1 MFAQVHL
8 HRDSIHIVLLVYEK
22 YLEAKVSHI
31 MDLTINDDTG
41 VDIVAAIN
49 KISISGVQEKISA
62 IIKKG
67 KIIITPEGE
76 SGRYILKPIP
86 EYKSLRFRHNIPA
99 NEHLTMQIASQVYKI
114 NTAAN
119 ALAFF
124 ADGNPLYITKRF
136 DYKADGSKIKQDDF
150 ASIAGKT
157 ERNSG
162 KDFKYSGSYED
173 IANLLKQSVS
183 AWQVEMEKFF
193 TLVVFNYLFSN
204 GDAHLKNFSLQE
216 TDGGDYVLTPAY
228 DLMNT
233 SIHVNDGDFALQD
246 GLIPE
251 SVYSDVYSRTLHPCK
266 DDFITFGTCI
276 GVLPKKIVS
285 IIEMFATE
293 QPKVYELIE
302 NSFLEEKVKRMY
314 KQSYQERLHRF
325 QRRNHLLAKRRLLR
339 ARFRLQNEKVVRVFG
354 YVPSHQ
360 EGKRGNQ
367 YHEQSDKPVR
377 HEHHNQGDDD
387 HQNARKQLC
396 KAHE

>member
-1 MFAQVHL
+1 MKTINVCPGTLASGYSTYSPSCLRKVFGG
-8 HRDSIHIVLLVYEK
+8 K
-22 YLEAKVSHI
+22 KVSHFL
-31 MDLTINDDTG
+31 DFSINDDTE
-41 VDIVAAIN
+41 VDIAAAIN

-67 KIIITPEGE
+67 KIIVTPEE
-76 SGRYILKPIP
+76 EAGRYILKPVP
-86 EYKSLRFRHNIPA
+86 EYKGLRFRHNIPA

-136 DYKADGSKIKQDDF
+136 DYRADGSKIKQDDF

-162 KDFKYSGSYED
+162 KDFKYLGSYED

-183 AWQVEMEKFF
+183 AWRVEMEKFF
-193 TLVVFNYLFSN
+193 TLVVFNYLFGN

-246 GLIPE
+246 GLMPE
-251 SVYSDVYSRTLHPCK
+251 SAYSDVYSSSLHPCK
-266 DDFITFGTCI
+266 DDFITFGTRI

-285 IIEMFATE
+285 IIDMFATE

-302 NSFLEEKVKRMY
+302 KSFLEEKVKRMY

-325 QRRNHLLAKRRLLR
+325 QR
-339 ARFRLQNEKVVRVFG
+339 
-354 YVPSHQ
+354 
-360 EGKRGNQ
+360 
-367 YHEQSDKPVR
+367 SDK
-377 HEHHNQGDDD
+377 
-387 HQNARKQLC
+387 
-396 KAHE
+396 

>member
-1 MFAQVHL
+1 
-8 HRDSIHIVLLVYEK
+8 
-22 YLEAKVSHI
+22 
-31 MDLTINDDTG
+31 
-41 VDIVAAIN
+41 
-49 KISISGVQEKISA
+49 
-62 IIKKG
+62 
-67 KIIITPEGE
+67 
-76 SGRYILKPIP
+76 
-86 EYKSLRFRHNIPA
+86 
-99 NEHLTMQIASQVYKI
+99 MQIASQVYKI

-124 ADGNPLYITKRF
+124 ADGSPFYITKRF

-193 TLVVFNYLFSN
+193 TLIVFNYLFSN

-216 TDGGDYVLTPAY
+216 TEGGDYVLTPAY
-228 DLMNT
+228 DLINT

-251 SVYSDVYSRTLHPCK
+251 SVYSDVYSRALHPCK
-266 DDFITFGTCI
+266 DDFITFGTRI
-276 GVLPKKIVS
+276 GVLPKKLAS

-325 QRRNHLLAKRRLLR
+325 QRSAK
-339 ARFRLQNEKVVRVFG
+339 
-354 YVPSHQ
+354 
-360 EGKRGNQ
+360 
-367 YHEQSDKPVR
+367 
-377 HEHHNQGDDD
+377 
-387 HQNARKQLC
+387 
-396 KAHE
+396 

>member
-1 MFAQVHL
+1 MRTINVCPGTLAPGFDTYSPLCLKKVFGG
-8 HRDSIHIVLLVYEK
+8 K
-22 YLEAKVSHI
+22 KVSHI

-41 VDIVAAIN
+41 GEIVSSMN
-49 KISISGVQEKISA
+49 QISISGVQEKISA
-62 IIKKG
+62 VIKKG
-67 KIIITPEGE
+67 KIIITPNGE

-86 EYKSLRFRHNIPA
+86 ENRNLRFRNNIPA

-124 ADGNPLYITKRF
+124 ADGNPFYITKRF
-136 DYKADGSKIKQDDF
+136 DYKEDGSKTRQDDF

-157 ERNSG
+157 EKNSG

-173 IANLLKQSVS
+173 IAKLLKQSVS
-183 AWQVEMEKFF
+183 AWQVEMAKYF

-216 TDGGDYVLTPAY
+216 TEAGDYVLTPAY

-246 GLIPE
+246 GLIPRSE
-251 SVYSDVYSRTLHPCK
+251 YSDVYLRTSHPCK
-266 DDFITFGTCI
+266 DDFITFGTRI
-276 GVLPKKIVS
+276 GVLPKKLHA
-285 IIEMFATE
+285 IIELFETE

-302 NSFLEEKVKRMY
+302 NSFLEDKIKRIY

-325 QRRNHLLAKRRLLR
+325 RR
-339 ARFRLQNEKVVRVFG
+339 
-354 YVPSHQ
+354 
-360 EGKRGNQ
+360 
-367 YHEQSDKPVR
+367 SDK
-377 HEHHNQGDDD
+377 
-387 HQNARKQLC
+387 
-396 KAHE
+396 